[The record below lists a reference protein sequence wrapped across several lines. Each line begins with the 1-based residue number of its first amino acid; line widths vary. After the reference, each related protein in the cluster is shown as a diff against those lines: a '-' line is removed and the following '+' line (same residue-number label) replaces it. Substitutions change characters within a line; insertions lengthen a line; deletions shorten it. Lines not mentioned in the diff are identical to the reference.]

1 MRTRTAAIGSAAFF
15 VAAPAVVAGVVPWWI
30 TRWQPGD
37 PPPGP
42 VSRTAGAVLV
52 AGATA
57 ILLDA
62 FRRFVVEGH
71 GTPAPAA
78 PPDTLV
84 VHGPNRWVRNQM
96 YVALVTLITG
106 QALWLGRP
114 VLLVDAVATLAA
126 TAAFVRAYEEPNL
139 RRRFGAAY
147 ESYCAEVPGWIPRPP
162 SRRIA
167 KG

>member
-15 VAAPAVVAGVVPWWI
+15 VAAPVVVAGVVPWWI
-30 TRWQPGD
+30 TRWRPGN

-42 VSRTAGAVLV
+42 LTRTAGVVLV
-52 AGATA
+52 AGGAV
-57 ILLDA
+57 ILVDA

-84 VHGPNRWVRNQM
+84 VRGPNRWVRNPM
-96 YVALVTLITG
+96 YVALVTAISG

-114 VLLVDAVATLAA
+114 VLFVDAAA
-126 TAAFVRAYEEPNL
+126 TWAVTAVFVRVYEEPNL
-139 RRRFGAAY
+139 RRRFGDAY
-147 ESYCAEVPGWIPRPP
+147 ERYCAEVPAWIPRP
-162 SRRIA
+162 RRRPVA
-167 KG
+167 EG